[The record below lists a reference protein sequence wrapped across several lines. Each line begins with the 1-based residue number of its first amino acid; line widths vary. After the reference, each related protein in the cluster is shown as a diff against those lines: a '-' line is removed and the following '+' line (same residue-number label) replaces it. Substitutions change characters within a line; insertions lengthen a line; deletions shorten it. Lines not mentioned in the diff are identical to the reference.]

1 MPATLRR
8 TSAPNGTA
16 VAPTEDGGALDKHYW
31 IDAGIEPALAELL
44 ADPITHAVMRADG
57 VRLQE
62 VLSTVS
68 QVARRQQLLASVA
81 LR

>member
-8 TSAPNGTA
+8 IAT
-16 VAPTEDGGALDKHYW
+16 PTEAGPLDQHYW

-44 ADPITHAVMRADG
+44 ADPIMHAVMRADG

-68 QVARRQQLLASVA
+68 LANRRQQRLTAVP